1 MATIERLDGNPVA
14 AAVRVLIVD
23 DDPLV
28 RAGLTMMLREFEDL
42 EVVGAI
48 GDGREVAAAVNQFR
62 PEVVLMDIRMPTV
75 DGLTATATLRAR
87 RDPPEVIVLTTFDT
101 DEHIRRAL
109 RVGAS
114 GFLLKHA
121 PPVQIANAIRRV
133 AAGEPMFS
141 PEVLR
146 RVLAFAAEP
155 EPDPRR
161 QRAIEMLNRLSPT
174 ERAVA
179 DLVGE
184 GRTNNEIGVE
194 LRMST
199 ATVKALMT
207 RIMAKLE
214 LNNRVQVALLV
225 HEATR

>member
-1 MATIERLDGNPVA
+1 
-14 AAVRVLIVD
+14 VLIVD

-28 RAGLTMMLREFEDL
+28 RTGLAMMLREFDDL
-42 EVVGAI
+42 DVVGAV
-48 GDGREVAAAVNQFR
+48 GDGSEVTAAVNQHR
-62 PEVVLMDIRMPTV
+62 PDVVLMDIRMPTV
-75 DGLTATATLRAR
+75 DGLTATAALRSR
-87 RDPPEVIVLTTFDT
+87 REPPAVIVLTTFDT

-121 PPVQIANAIRRV
+121 PPEQIAGSIRRV
-133 AAGEPMFS
+133 AAGEPMLS

-146 RVLAFAAEP
+146 RVLTFAAEP

-161 QRAIEMLNRLSPT
+161 QRAAELLNRLSPA
-174 ERAVA
+174 ERSVA
-179 DLVGE
+179 ALVGA
-184 GRTNNEIGVE
+184 GRTNAEIGVE

-199 ATVKALMT
+199 ATVKAFMT
-207 RIMAKLE
+207 RIMTKLE

-225 HEATR
+225 HEAG